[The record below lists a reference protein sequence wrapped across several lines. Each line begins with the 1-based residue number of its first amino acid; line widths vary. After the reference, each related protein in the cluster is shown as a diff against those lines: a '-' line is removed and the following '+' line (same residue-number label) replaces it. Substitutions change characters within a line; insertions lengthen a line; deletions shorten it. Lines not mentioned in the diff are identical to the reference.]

1 VTARYPQRVRQIIGI
16 TTTPKFIASEGWPAL
31 PKPSFKPMVKHALEA
46 VSGLTLEISDSGCAM
61 IYICFV
67 SVVVTSLTVLPVVAE
82 AEAGLVA
89 VTDN

>member
-1 VTARYPQRVRQIIGI
+1 MTARYPQRVRQIIGI

-46 VSGLTLEISDSGCAM
+46 VSGLSDSGCAM